1 VNLEGACKETENNEL
16 GVGTHPT
23 TFAALTETLIFS
35 HVVVCGKKSQFKKK
49 EKTQKLK
56 KEDTRDSNNSN

>member
-35 HVVVCGKKSQFKKK
+35 HVVVCGKKSQLLSNTYCNNKKK
-49 EKTQKLK
+49 QFGNIE
-56 KEDTRDSNNSN
+56 